1 MSRNGSAIMYHTQ
14 GCCKATCKAPHCVLG
29 ELPAAP
35 ASEHF
40 KASDHQ
46 ASESSYPT
54 VNTLLLHHYSR
65 QHNRA
70 KHPRH
75 GCTSG
80 CHFCLTLAFPA
91 AYTVP
96 QLALSQ
102 TRCCCQYSVRKI
114 CNLKRK
120 HRCSLSPFSAWPT
133 TFHIS
138 LRHNSMSRPKFQHKE
153 NRSRL
158 FEGQFPIMLGT
169 KRAVCAEVFRPLSQ
183 SMYKNTTYNTVSHS
197 QIPLLMFLLLENLP
211 IYLPYPYII
220 AY

>member
-1 MSRNGSAIMYHTQ
+1 MYHTQ
-14 GCCKATCKAPHCVLG
+14 GCCKATCKALRCVLG
-29 ELPAAP
+29 KLPAAP

-46 ASESSYPT
+46 ASESSSPT
-54 VNTLLLHHYSR
+54 LNTLLLHHYSR

-75 GCTSG
+75 GCMSG

-96 QLALSQ
+96 QLALTQ

-120 HRCSLSPFSAWPT
+120 HRCSLSPFSGWPT
-133 TFHIS
+133 TFHVS
-138 LRHNSMSRPKFQHKE
+138 LHITACLDQNSNTKKTEADYFKGR
-153 NRSRL
+153 
-158 FEGQFPIMLGT
+158 FPL
-169 KRAVCAEVFRPLSQ
+169 C
-183 SMYKNTTYNTVSHS
+183 
-197 QIPLLMFLLLENLP
+197 
-211 IYLPYPYII
+211 
-220 AY
+220 